1 MKTLHLLLILTFCA
15 SLGACSSNS
24 NAKKDKELSEELNQA
39 LQDNSEEDA
48 KETVVILPNKSVDS
62 ITPAQT
68 KKLKKYLKAST
79 IEELTA
85 YINALRF
92 VKTDTAFEKAYH
104 GAKPLIE
111 KMDKEFSAKNDDPIA
126 LMEEL
131 KFFEDVFAMEPSCVA
146 ECTEFVIN
154 FNLKD
159 LQDLA
164 KETEGTADD
173 EFFKMKVFCEGDEG
187 TYHPGWF
194 TYFERTW
201 DYGGGVLLGD
211 NSIYTFLKNSYDFQK
226 KSTLFKTDINQLRDE
241 TIGIMGHPIYM
252 LSKEKVQAEID
263 KIIKQKVV
271 SAAEKKRILEIRKR
285 NEDENTEAEPLLQF
299 GCKTG
304 NCDWGG

>member
-1 MKTLHLLLILTFCA
+1 MKTLQLLFIGTLLTTV
-15 SLGACSSNS
+15 GACSSNTET
-24 NAKKDKELSEELNQA
+24 AAEKQGKEMKSELEKR
-39 LQDNSEEDA
+39 E
-48 KETVVILPNKSVDS
+48 KENPEVVVILPNKSVDS

-85 YINALRF
+85 YINTLRF

-104 GAKPLIE
+104 GAKTLIE
-111 KMDKEFSAKNDDPIA
+111 KMDKEFSAKNSDPIE

-154 FNLKD
+154 YDMED

-164 KETEGTADD
+164 KETEGKADD
-173 EFFKMKVFCEGDEG
+173 EFFKMKVFCEGDEA
-187 TYHPGWF
+187 TYNPGWLTF
-194 TYFERTW
+194 FERTW

-226 KSTLFKTDINQLRDE
+226 KSTLFKKDVDQLRAE
-241 TIGIMGHPIYM
+241 TIDVMGHSIYM
-252 LSKEKVQAEID
+252 QPKDKVQAEID

-285 NEDENTEAEPLLQF
+285 NEDENTEADPLLQF

-304 NCDWGG
+304 DCDWGG